1 MVAAH
6 DRSRCRISDDAAVLR
21 VMSNETAPKTVSFL
35 TKLMVEAERES
46 VRELVNLV
54 ERLSSRD
61 SRDSMTRYQEL
72 SALMEV
78 SAILSRMSNET
89 AESLRGTF

>member
-1 MVAAH
+1 MLKQFDLGSGQDTSAH
-6 DRSRCRISDDAAVLR
+6 TNVDKCATL
-21 VMSNETAPKTVSFL
+21 L

-78 SAILSRMSNET
+78 SAILTE
-89 AESLRGTF
+89 

>member
-1 MVAAH
+1 M
-6 DRSRCRISDDAAVLR
+6 
-21 VMSNETAPKTVSFL
+21 SFL

-54 ERLSSRD
+54 ERLSSGD
-61 SRDSMTRYQEL
+61 SIDSMTRYQEL

>member
-1 MVAAH
+1 M
-6 DRSRCRISDDAAVLR
+6 RTIFPKY
-21 VMSNETAPKTVSFL
+21 TAPKTVSFL

>member
-1 MVAAH
+1 MPIFP
-6 DRSRCRISDDAAVLR
+6 RY
-21 VMSNETAPKTVSFL
+21 TAPKTVSFL

-61 SRDSMTRYQEL
+61 SRDSMTSDL
-72 SALMEV
+72 SPEN
-78 SAILSRMSNET
+78 SSKN
-89 AESLRGTF
+89 G

>member
-1 MVAAH
+1 M
-6 DRSRCRISDDAAVLR
+6 
-21 VMSNETAPKTVSFL
+21 SFL

-54 ERLSSRD
+54 ERLSSRG
-61 SRDSMTRYQEL
+61 SRDLMTRYQEL